1 MALSIVKCETFI
13 AYWRKLLV
21 TRVRE
26 KGVSK
31 IPHAESRIGSPIGP
45 GAGRFPPSDAYKS
58 SLGIL
63 MVGWICALVIGG
75 EVVKGSLAYRI
86 RSLRRRGW
94 DRPAPGLPRSGPHVR
109 GRGSRRMVRGWC
121 RQEYGR
127 CQRAA
132 AGDRPPLGPFDRPVG
147 LVPTL
152 PESDEHPN
160 LLASVLV
167 GPEHCVQVCLF
178 ANLLHVAGD
187 DPQSPVP
194 VAKPEAPESPFFR
207 LQEGDGP
214 PEAADI
220 SCGAADQRVASLP
233 TPPPLAGRASRG
245 RYFQL
250 RHSLLLL

>member
-26 KGVSK
+26 KGVSN

-86 RSLRRRGW
+86 RSFRRRGW

-109 GRGSRRMVRGWC
+109 GSGEPSNGAGLVSAGVWALPAGCGRRSPAARPLRSSRRARTNPPRERRTSRSPSQCPRWPRALRAGMPLCKSSPCRG
-121 RQEYGR
+121 G
-127 CQRAA
+127 
-132 AGDRPPLGPFDRPVG
+132 
-147 LVPTL
+147 
-152 PESDEHPN
+152 
-160 LLASVLV
+160 
-167 GPEHCVQVCLF
+167 
-178 ANLLHVAGD
+178 
-187 DPQSPVP
+187 
-194 VAKPEAPESPFFR
+194 
-207 LQEGDGP
+207 
-214 PEAADI
+214 
-220 SCGAADQRVASLP
+220 
-233 TPPPLAGRASRG
+233 
-245 RYFQL
+245 
-250 RHSLLLL
+250 